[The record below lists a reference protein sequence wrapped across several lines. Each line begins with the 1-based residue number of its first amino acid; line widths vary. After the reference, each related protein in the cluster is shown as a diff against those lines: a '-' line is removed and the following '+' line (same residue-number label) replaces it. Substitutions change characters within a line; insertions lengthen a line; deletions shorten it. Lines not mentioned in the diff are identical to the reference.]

1 MTWLKPA
8 NEPSTDE
15 QKPRADKA
23 SFLILL
29 ERLGDVT
36 AASAELGIN
45 RGAGYRWARSVGIR
59 GPKPH
64 PGREMFREL
73 RAAGTPRREA
83 AALAGVDIRTAVD
96 WDKGIRKSNNRRIY
110 PDGRVIEY
118 TGNVNRTPTAKAI
131 ELAALEKPINVR
143 YLSLVERETI
153 RDLHVAG
160 GSLRTIATLMSRSP
174 STISREIARNRQPE
188 HGEYQPYSAHR
199 LAASRRPRPKELKFH
214 SEVQLREYVAKKLGV
229 RWSPEQISQAL
240 IREYPTTDTMRASPE
255 TIYQAL
261 YSPARSGLR
270 RDLTAKLRTGRS
282 RRKPRRSSDTRRSR
296 FVDPMTMICDRPPEV
311 EDRSVPGHWEGD
323 LITGAHNR
331 SAIATLVERT
341 TRFVILV
348 HLPIDHT
355 AESVRD
361 GLVAAMN
368 TLPAHLRGSL
378 TWDQGIEMAHHTA
391 IRLGTNMD
399 VYFCDAASPWQRG
412 SNENTNGLLRQYFP
426 KGTNLSTYTADDLR
440 AAADELN
447 ERPRKALN
455 WDTPAERFAK
465 LLTTE

>member
-1 MTWLKPA
+1 MTMLNLT

-15 QKPRADKA
+15 KNLSKDKA
-23 SFLILL
+23 SFLALL

-59 GPKPH
+59 GSKPH

-73 RAAGTPRREA
+73 RGAGSPRQEA

-131 ELAALEKPINVR
+131 KLAALEKQINIR
-143 YLSLVERETI
+143 YLSLLERETI

-174 STISREIARNRQPE
+174 STISRELARNRQPE
-188 HGEYQPYSAHR
+188 QGEYQPYSAHR
-199 LAASRRPRPKELKFH
+199 MAASRRPRPKDLKL
-214 SEVQLREYVAKKLGV
+214 STEVQLREYVAKKLGV

-240 IREYPTTDTMRASPE
+240 IREYPTTDTMHASPE

-270 RDLTAKLRTGRS
+270 RDLAAKLRTGRA
-282 RRKPRRSSDTRRSR
+282 RRKPRRSSEARRSR
-296 FVDPMTMICDRPPEV
+296 FVDPMTMICDRPLEV
-311 EDRSVPGHWEGD
+311 EDRSVPSHWESQCLCQAVLSIG
-323 LITGAHNR
+323 I
-331 SAIATLVERT
+331 SA
-341 TRFVILV
+341 
-348 HLPIDHT
+348 
-355 AESVRD
+355 
-361 GLVAAMN
+361 
-368 TLPAHLRGSL
+368 GS
-378 TWDQGIEMAHHTA
+378 W
-391 IRLGTNMD
+391 
-399 VYFCDAASPWQRG
+399 
-412 SNENTNGLLRQYFP
+412 
-426 KGTNLSTYTADDLR
+426 
-440 AAADELN
+440 
-447 ERPRKALN
+447 
-455 WDTPAERFAK
+455 
-465 LLTTE
+465 